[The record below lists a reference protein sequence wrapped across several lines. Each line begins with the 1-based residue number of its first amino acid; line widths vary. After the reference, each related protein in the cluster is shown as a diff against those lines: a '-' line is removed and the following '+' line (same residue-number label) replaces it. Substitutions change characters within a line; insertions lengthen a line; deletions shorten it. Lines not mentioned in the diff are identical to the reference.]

1 MPVIKPGVW
10 IILALVLAVLEMF
23 IPGLVIIWFGV
34 GALLTGIIALFI
46 HNPYVHYAAF
56 LFFSG
61 LGVFLAQWIGRKIT
75 RPEPEPVGA
84 LRYQAAEGIVVQEI
98 MPPNYGKVKL
108 SGEEWLAES
117 EVKIAAGSRVR
128 VRKVEGTRLI
138 VEPINKE

>member
-10 IILALVLAVLEMF
+10 IVLALVLAALEMF
-23 IPGLVIIWFGV
+23 VPGLVIIWFGV
-34 GALLTGIIALFI
+34 GALLTGIIAFFI

-56 LFFSG
+56 LLFSG

-75 RPEPEPVGA
+75 HPEPEPVGA
-84 LRYQAAEGIVVQEI
+84 LRYQSATGVVVQEI
-98 MPPNYGKVKL
+98 APPNYGRVKI

-117 EVKIAAGSRVR
+117 EVRIAAGSRIR
-128 VRKVEGTRLI
+128 VRKVDGTRLI